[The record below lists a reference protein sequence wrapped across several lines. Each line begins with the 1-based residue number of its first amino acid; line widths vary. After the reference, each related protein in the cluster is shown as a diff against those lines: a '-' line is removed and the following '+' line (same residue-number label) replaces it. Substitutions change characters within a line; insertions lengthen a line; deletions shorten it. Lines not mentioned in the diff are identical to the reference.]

1 MCIRVRYVRFKVIVR
16 VSFSKKGSEN
26 GFFPSTQSVSCL
38 FSISV
43 KYLFYILAMN
53 TFKWQADTVGNV
65 IGRKE
70 EIFGIPLVL
79 WCANTWLQGLLIKS

>member
-26 GFFPSTQSVSCL
+26 VFFPYTQSVSCL

-53 TFKWQADTVGNV
+53 TFEWQANIVGNV

-70 EIFGIPLVL
+70 RKFSVFH
-79 WCANTWLQGLLIKS
+79 